1 MLEKLREEVSKRVK
15 EKRYIHILGV
25 EEKAAELAE
34 KYGADIEK
42 CRIAGI
48 LHDIAKEM
56 PIDELRRICEQ
67 NFSDELSPEDMKI
80 NEILHGF
87 AGYIVAKD
95 EIGIKDESI
104 LNGIKYHTVGK
115 KGLDLLGRIIYIA
128 DAIEKNRDYPGVM
141 EIREKVEKDLDEGI
155 VFEINRKIKYLSE
168 RGGSIHK
175 NTLEM
180 GKWLIDEIEERRK
193 NEYR

>member
-1 MLEKLREEVSKRVK
+1 MLEKLRKETSKRVK

-34 KYGADIEK
+34 KYGADVEK

-56 PIDELRRICEQ
+56 HIDELRRLCIE
-67 NFSDELSPEDMKI
+67 NFSDELSAEDMKI

-87 AGYIVAKD
+87 AGYIVARD
-95 EIGIKDESI
+95 EFGITDESI

-128 DAIEKNRDYPGVM
+128 DAIEKNRDYPGVK
-141 EIREKVEKDLDEGI
+141 EIRKEVEKDLDMGI
-155 VFEINRKIKYLSE
+155 IFEIERKIKYLSQ

-175 NTLEM
+175 NTIEM
-180 GKWLIDEIEERRK
+180 CEWLKEQHKEEK
-193 NEYR
+193 